1 MTDVIALRIQSK
13 KGFSQFQTWN
23 EQLCVLFMPDL
34 QELHRSNEPRAEQI
48 RATGLGYTAQTVY
61 LWLSGRALR

>member
-1 MTDVIALRIQSK
+1 
-13 KGFSQFQTWN
+13 
-23 EQLCVLFMPDL
+23 MPDL